1 MFGDNSVTKTLKNNY
16 KILLQINL
24 RSKRETKEK
33 QKIFMCINYIKEVCE
48 RFLSKINNFS
58 N

>member
-24 RSKRETKEK
+24 HSKREIKQK
-33 QKIFMCINYIKEVCE
+33 QKIFICINYIKEVCE

-58 N
+58 T